1 MTSRSDHAREG
12 ATYAERY
19 IAAVRRALPE
29 ASRAD
34 VEKELRASLA
44 DDIEARIESGVDP
57 ATAEREALLAMG
69 DPDRLAAEYAGRP
82 LWLIGPALY
91 LDWRRLL
98 TVLLSIV
105 LPIVIAAVVLAQAL
119 AGSGPIDIV
128 LSAAGTAFS
137 VGVAMAFWVTVIF
150 AIIERAGA
158 GSRPLTTWRVDDLPT
173 STVVTRQV
181 GVSDLVGPLI
191 GLVILLAFLVW
202 QSTFSPFATETGEPV
217 ALIDPALW
225 SFWVPWF
232 IAVAV
237 VEVIFAIVLYRRGAW
252 NLGLAVANIVIAAAS
267 AVPMIVLIVRDQ
279 IVNPALPA
287 AVAGT
292 PLEDLTPLIGQ
303 SAIWVAVI
311 IGAITLG
318 ESISGVVKAARA
330 RR

>member
-1 MTSRSDHAREG
+1 MSTRSEHSRDG

-19 IAAVRRALPE
+19 IAAVRRALPD
-29 ASRAD
+29 ASRDD
-34 VEKELRASLA
+34 VENELRASLA
-44 DDIEARIESGVDP
+44 DDIEARIATGADP
-57 ATAEREALLAMG
+57 ETAERDALAAMG

-105 LPIVIAAVVLAQAL
+105 LPIVVAAVVLAQAL
-119 AGSGPIDIV
+119 AGSGPIDVV
-128 LSAAGTAFS
+128 LSALGTAFS

-150 AIIERAGA
+150 AIIERTGA
-158 GSRPLTTWRVDDLPT
+158 GTRPLTTWQVDDLPA
-173 STVVTRQV
+173 STVGTRQV
-181 GVSDLVGPLI
+181 RVGDLVGPLI

-202 QSTFSPFATETGEPV
+202 QATLSPFATESGEPV
-217 ALIDPALW
+217 PLIDPALW
-225 SFWVPWF
+225 AFWVPWF

-237 VEVIFAIVLYRRGAW
+237 IEVIFAVVLYRRGVW

-279 IVNPALPA
+279 IVNPALSTV
-287 AVAGT
+287 VAGT
-292 PLEDLTPLIGQ
+292 PLEELEPLIAQ
-303 SAIWVAVI
+303 SAIWVAIV
-311 IGAITLG
+311 IGAIALG